1 MQYAIKIDGM
11 YLKGFI
17 YPKDGVLNKRSIHL
31 TREPHY
37 FRDNEIEGKMAV
49 LFNTI
54 SSGALEVDK
63 FEVEVIYDEKQT
75 KKTETL

>member
-1 MQYAIKIDGM
+1 M

-17 YPKDGVLNKRSIHL
+17 YPKDGVSNKRSVHL

-37 FRDNEIEGKMAV
+37 FTTSEIEGKMAV

-54 SSGALEVDK
+54 SSGALVVDK
-63 FEVEVIYDEKQT
+63 FEVEVIT
-75 KKTETL
+75 CETDDMDR